1 MLSLFIQS
9 GSLPKDIIDALEH
22 HAHLDQKHL
31 SSSSRFTMA
40 EFTAALMAKY
50 ILQKADVEAIF

>member
-9 GSLPKDIIDALEH
+9 GSHPKDIIDALKH
-22 HAHLDQKHL
+22 HASSQNHL

-40 EFTAALMAKY
+40 DFTSALMAKY
-50 ILQKADVEAIF
+50 IIQKADVEAIF